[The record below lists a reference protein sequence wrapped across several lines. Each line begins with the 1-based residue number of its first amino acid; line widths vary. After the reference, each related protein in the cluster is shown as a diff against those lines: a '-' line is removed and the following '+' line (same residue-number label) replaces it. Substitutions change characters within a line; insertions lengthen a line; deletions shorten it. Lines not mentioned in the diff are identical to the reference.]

1 MTDIPSC
8 CSMGHVGLAFPLLA
22 DAQHLA
28 NGQIC
33 HFYTSSHPE
42 SPLNLDKLC
51 IYSRD
56 GFFFFL
62 SKILLWVLDQD
73 LIALRKAVLWVRG
86 QPWWGGLEMLI
97 NRAGELEGFFTP
109 GDAAYPEG

>member
-1 MTDIPSC
+1 
-8 CSMGHVGLAFPLLA
+8 MGHVGLAFPLLA

-56 GFFFFL
+56 GFFFF
-62 SKILLWVLDQD
+62 SQQD
-73 LIALRKAVLWVRG
+73 FAVGSGSGSHRPQESGAVG
-86 QPWWGGLEMLI
+86 KGTAMVG
-97 NRAGELEGFFTP
+97 RAG
-109 GDAAYPEG
+109 DAH